1 MLSTFT
7 EINQSNT
14 STQMANTLLVKNV
27 IDLSYNVKP
36 ADSDKSLGR
45 FINNQQRYA
54 QQRAAQRAALGQRAA
69 QKQLGQLQSAA
80 LLQDDQEEVILL
92 D

>member
-1 MLSTFT
+1 
-7 EINQSNT
+7 
-14 STQMANTLLVKNV
+14 MANTLLVKNV

-36 ADSDKSLGR
+36 ADSDKTLGR

-54 QQRAAQRAALGQRAA
+54 QQRAAQQRAALGQRAA
-69 QKQLGQLQSAA
+69 QKQLGQLQNAA